1 MESLYTTVLVS
12 VLITTVSSSRP
23 SQFPGAVPGPDG
35 ELRIFKLLYQH
46 TGNYRVGPSTK
57 PGPEKQRHEIC
68 ISGQLQV
75 LIRFCIC
82 K

>member
-35 ELRIFKLLYQH
+35 ELRIFTLLYQQH
-46 TGNYRVGPSTK
+46 G
-57 PGPEKQRHEIC
+57 E
-68 ISGQLQV
+68 L
-75 LIRFCIC
+75 
-82 K
+82 